1 MNNVGKLVKAFAGR
15 YRYLILTRSPNLAYA
30 VGMPDALG
38 LVLDLETGHS
48 TLYVSRLDYARAS
61 AFAEVD
67 KVVAVASAEIPPRR
81 PGEELVVASSLSD
94 VLRQVSQG
102 GAAASDNKELG
113 VDVSAEIAELR
124 AAKEEWEV
132 EMMREALKIAEGA
145 YVKLAE
151 LRLIGMRERDVAAL
165 IYKWFLEEG
174 ADGVAFD
181 PIVASGPNGAYP
193 HYRFGDR
200 KIAYGDYVVV
210 DIGAKRGVY
219 CSDITRTLAVGQGG
233 ALRDAVYAVYEA
245 VKAAEKVAREGAAA
259 AEVDKA
265 ARDVIAEYGF
275 GQYFIHSTGHG
286 VGVEVHEPP
295 RLYAASRDVL
305 KRGHVVTIEPG
316 VYIEGV
322 GGVRIEDMVYIN
334 GGAAVLNR
342 LPHIL

>member
-1 MNNVGKLVKAFAGR
+1 MRNLKKLAGAFSGR
-15 YRYLILTRSPNLAYA
+15 YDYLVLTKSPNLAYA

-38 LVLDLETGHS
+38 LVVDLRSGYS
-48 TLYVSRLDYARAS
+48 TLYVSRLDYSRAKATTS
-61 AFAEVD
+61 VD

-81 PGEELVVASSLSD
+81 PGEELVVAPSILEALKS
-94 VLRQVSQG
+94 VVRERV
-102 GAAASDNKELG
+102 ASDNKEVG
-113 VDVSAEIAELR
+113 VDVSGEVAELR

-132 EMMREALKIAEGA
+132 ELIKAALRVTESV
-145 YVKLAE
+145 YVKLGQM
-151 LRLIGMRERDVAAL
+151 RLVGMRERDVAGL
-165 IYKWFLEEG
+165 VYRWFMEEG

-200 KIAYGDYVVV
+200 RIEYGDYVVV
-210 DIGAKRGVY
+210 DIGARKGVY
-219 CSDITRTLAVGQGG
+219 CSDMTRTFAPGRFGVLK
-233 ALRDAVYAVYEA
+233 DAMYAVYEA
-245 VKAAEKVAREGAAA
+245 VKAAEKAAREGVAA

-275 GQYFIHSTGHG
+275 AQYFIHSTGHG

-295 RLYAASRDVL
+295 RLFATSKDVL
-305 KRGHVVTIEPG
+305 KKGHVVTIEPG

-322 GGVRIEDMVYIN
+322 GGVRIEDMVYID

-342 LPHIL
+342 VPHIL